1 LTLTVVVNVAF
12 LKLRT
17 STGLPSLA
25 CTRVDRASIDDAI
38 SSLVR
43 RSCRDLHGALRFPI
57 LIGLGRKNMTTRRFF
72 TVASLL
78 ATPLLLRGGSA
89 LGQISEMPPTAKSE
103 AEQIALDAYVYG

>member
-1 LTLTVVVNVAF
+1 
-12 LKLRT
+12 
-17 STGLPSLA
+17 
-25 CTRVDRASIDDAI
+25 
-38 SSLVR
+38 
-43 RSCRDLHGALRFPI
+43 
-57 LIGLGRKNMTTRRFF
+57 MTTRRFF